1 MQITLN
7 PSTPA
12 EVRLLAAFMQGLA
25 DHLENTQQA
34 PINVAVAPEPQ
45 PEAAPEKPK
54 RSRKAKEENDV
65 PPTEPGT
72 QSATTAEAPA
82 ESGSKDPAP
91 VEETSSEIPGDLDH
105 DKLRVLFGELS
116 NAGKRQEGINAVTNL
131 GFKSIKDIPDEKLA
145 DAWKAMKAVLA

>member
-12 EVRLLAAFMQGLA
+12 EVRLLAAFMQDLA

-34 PINVAVAPEPQ
+34 PVVVAATPE

-54 RSRKAKEENDV
+54 RSRKTKEAEV
-65 PPTEPGT
+65 PPTEPET
-72 QSATTAEAPA
+72 PSVATAEAPA
-82 ESGSKDPAP
+82 ESGSEDPAP
-91 VEETSSEIPGDLDH
+91 VEETGDLDH
-105 DKLRVLFGELS
+105 DKLRTLFGELA
-116 NAGKRQEGINAVTNL
+116 NAGKRQEGIDAVTSL
-131 GFKSIKDIPDEKLA
+131 GFKSIKDIPNEKLA

>member
-25 DHLENTQQA
+25 DHLENTPSA
-34 PINVAVAPEPQ
+34 TTDTTPVSEPET
-45 PEAAPEKPK
+45 APEKPK
-54 RSRKAKEENDV
+54 RSRKAKEEAEV
-65 PPTEPGT
+65 PPTEPKT
-72 QSATTAEAPA
+72 PSATSAETPA
-82 ESGSKDPAP
+82 ESGTKDPAP
-91 VEETSSEIPGDLDH
+91 AEERGTEVPDGLDH

-116 NAGKRQEGINAVTNL
+116 NAGKRQEGIDAVTSL
-131 GFKSIKDIPDEKLA
+131 GFKSIKDIPNEKLA